1 LLPTE
6 EPLLLERKQNNM
18 AKSHASQRNR
28 NNGAK
33 HRALKG
39 DSPENRPQNLILY
52 LVTSILLHSVL
63 FFGSDYWFRAFAPK
77 QELSTTIPIEFIEV
91 PPNETK
97 TPPETSRRAAKNS
110 VAGGKAKSDK
120 PISAGNLASTITPKT
135 KSASEPSEVL
145 LPQQTQQ
152 KTVLSNP
159 PAQKLQ
165 PKPQKIAITPV
176 TKPLA
181 PLPSPTAVTPET
193 IPPKPLPLPTAI
205 TPTTKPLAL
214 KLRQRTV
221 APETIPPEPLPL
233 PTAITP
239 TIKPLALKL
248 RQRTVTPKPQPPKPE
263 PLPTTVAPTTKPLA
277 LKPRQR
283 TVTPQ
288 TTPLE
293 PEPLPT
299 TVAPTTKP
307 LALKLRQRRVIPET
321 TPLEPEPLPTT
332 VAPTTKP
339 LALKPRQRTVTPQTT
354 QPVPFTRP
362 ENRSQ
367 LAAKS
372 SPEEFENRTNSLV
385 SPETQR
391 IAPSRSQSQST
402 ASPRKLSRSQTS
414 AKSGAASSLG
424 GTVSLSSRDFGT
436 NNLAALP
443 NSNRLNRG
451 TQGVDARQDV
461 DMSAY
466 LQQLQ
471 ERVKQQWIPGLTQS
485 SQQTVLSFIVSR
497 AGLVSNLQVVQSSGL
512 SMTDEA
518 ALNAVNRAVPFA
530 SFPTEYPQNYIK
542 IQFTFNINVYGQLEL
557 LTD

>member
-1 LLPTE
+1 MLG
-6 EPLLLERKQNNM
+6 RKQNNM

-28 NNGAK
+28 NNSAK
-33 HRALKG
+33 YRVLKG
-39 DSPENRPQNLILY
+39 DRQRRRLPHRPENRPQNLILY
-52 LVTSILLHSVL
+52 LITSILLHSVL
-63 FFGSDYWFRAFAPK
+63 FVGSDYWLRAFAPK
-77 QELSTTIPIEFIEV
+77 QELSQPIPIEFVEV

-97 TPPETSRRAAKNS
+97 TPPETSQRAAKNS
-110 VAGGKAKSDK
+110 VAGGKAKLEK
-120 PISAGNLASTITPKT
+120 PISAVNSASPATPKT
-135 KSASEPSEVL
+135 NSASEPSEVL
-145 LPQQTQQ
+145 LSQRTQE
-152 KTVLSNP
+152 KTVSSNP
-159 PAQKLQ
+159 PPQKLQ

-214 KLRQRTV
+214 K
-221 APETIPPEPLPL
+221 P
-233 PTAITP
+233 
-239 TIKPLALKL
+239 

-263 PLPTTVAPTTKPLA
+263 PLPTTI
-277 LKPRQR
+277 
-283 TVTPQ
+283 
-288 TTPLE
+288 
-293 PEPLPT
+293 
-299 TVAPTTKP
+299 APTTKP
-307 LALKLRQRRVIPET
+307 LALKLRQRTVTPKT

-332 VAPTTKP
+332 VTPTSQP
-339 LALKPRQRTVTPQTT
+339 LALKPRQRTVTPETT
-354 QPVPFTRP
+354 QPVPLTRP
-362 ENRSQ
+362 ENRSR

-372 SPEEFENRTNSLV
+372 SPEEFENGTNSLV

-402 ASPRKLSRSQTS
+402 TSPRKLSRSQTS

-424 GTVSLSSRDFGT
+424 GTVSLSSRDFGS

-443 NSNRLNRG
+443 NSNRLNGG
-451 TQGVDARQDV
+451 TQGIDARQDV

-497 AGLVSNLQVVQSSGL
+497 AGLVSNLQVVQTSGL
-512 SMTDEA
+512 TMTDEA

-530 SFPTEYPQNYIK
+530 SFPAEYPQNYIK